1 MDTTFFQNK
10 LNRILATAALVFVII
25 ALASYAN
32 YAWKQAK
39 YMYQGPTTISF
50 TGEGEVRSV
59 PNVGQFTF
67 TITESAPEATNA
79 QNALKAKMDDIVAY
93 LKSEGVDEKD
103 IKTFGYNLYPKYDEV
118 VISVS
123 EQEVT
128 PGFEAFNNIPTKQEQ
143 IGFEVSETVT
153 VKVRDLNKARAIL
166 SQVGDKGASSVGS
179 LEFAINEDDALKA
192 EARKLAIAD
201 AKKKAEELAK
211 ELNVRLGAMV
221 NFYED
226 EGIPMPYYEG
236 MGGDMMVKSMDSV
249 ESANIQVGENVVR
262 SRVTITYQV
271 KGRHGGR

>member
-1 MDTTFFQNK
+1 MDTNFFQNK
-10 LNRILATAALVFVII
+10 LNRTLATVALVFVII

-93 LKSEGVDEKD
+93 LKGEGVEEKD
-103 IKTFGYNLYPKYDEV
+103 IKTSGYNLYPKYDEV
-118 VISVS
+118 IISGSMGGAMPAYS
-123 EQEVT
+123 EYRM
-128 PGFEAFNNIPTKQEQ
+128 PTKQEQ

-153 VKVRDLNKARAIL
+153 VKVRDLNKAGAML
-166 SQVGDKGASSVGS
+166 SQVGDKGASSVSS
-179 LEFAINEDDALKA
+179 LEFVIDEDDALKA
-192 EARKLAIAD
+192 EARKAAIAD

-211 ELNVRLGAMV
+211 ELNVRLGQMV
-221 NFYED
+221 GFYED
-226 EGIPMPYYEG
+226 EGMNMPYYEG
-236 MGGDMMVKSMDSV
+236 MGGDMMVKSMESA
-249 ESANIQVGENVVR
+249 ESANIQIGENVVK